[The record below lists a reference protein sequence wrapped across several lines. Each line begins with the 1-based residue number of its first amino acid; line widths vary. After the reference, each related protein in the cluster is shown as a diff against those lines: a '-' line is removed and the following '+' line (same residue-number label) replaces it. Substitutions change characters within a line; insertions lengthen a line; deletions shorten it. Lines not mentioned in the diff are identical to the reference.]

1 MELQIISATWCK
13 RCDEIKP
20 KATAVAGLASTT
32 LKVVDYDAEL
42 TEEER
47 GEITKLPTLRFRAS
61 ATDSWRTFLPT
72 EFDAWKRTVLEA
84 VILMEDNEDF

>member
-1 MELQIISATWCK
+1 MELQIISAAWCK

-20 KATAVAGLASTT
+20 KAIAVAGLASTT

-47 GEITKLPTLRFRAS
+47 EVIQKLPTLRFRAS
-61 ATDSWRTFLPT
+61 TTGAWRAFLPT

-84 VILMEDNEDF
+84 AVLAEDSDF